1 MGNQQNLNG
10 GGQGGRGGGG
20 PPGANKGGGGSG
32 KPSNP
37 SLITSTGGLIGVT
50 GLLLTPAFNQV
61 TNKSYIVNY
70 DPTDFNCEE
79 NAQYSY
85 RQEANFE
92 KFPGEGRE
100 ASIHLIILKY
110 RELGRVNF
118 SINITVFKQALDD
131 FVTYQIPVSIPR
143 LPLTSKARKVSFP
156 DGRIHTMK
164 IAPVIGGVITGE
176 RPQITI
182 TIAGNSG
189 PLSITKLVLCGNAD
203 EAAQQ

>member
-1 MGNQQNLNG
+1 MTNRQNLNG

-37 SLITSTGGLIGVT
+37 SLITSTGGLVGVS

-61 TNKSYIVNY
+61 TGKSYIINY

-79 NAQYSY
+79 DAQYTY

-92 KFPGEGRE
+92 RNPGEGRE
-100 ASIHLIILKY
+100 ASFHLIILKY
-110 RELGRVNF
+110 RELGYANF

-131 FVTYQIPVSIPR
+131 FITYQIPVSIPR
-143 LPLTSKARKVSFP
+143 IQLTSKSRKVSFP
-156 DGRIHTMK
+156 DNRIHTAR
-164 IAPVIGGVITGE
+164 IAPPRGVITGE
-176 RPQITI
+176 RPQVTF
-182 TIAGNSG
+182 TVAGNSG
-189 PLSITKLVLCGNAD
+189 PVCITKLVLCGNAD
-203 EAAQQ
+203 EASQQ